1 MYKFVLAGVSALF
14 MAAAACAQPNQTMN
28 NTSSNSKILVASFS
42 ATGTTARIAERV
54 AAATGG
60 TLYAITPA
68 EPYTAADLNWMDKNS
83 RSTLEMKDKS
93 SRPLFRTRWKTWRN
107 TIRSSSASPSGG
119 TRRPGKRDPYA
130 FYLDDGLCFT
140 ASPPEGHVRGASECH
155 I

>member
-1 MYKFVLAGVSALF
+1 MGKKLITYFCERGDEAPRGDVSE
-14 MAAAACAQPNQTMN
+14 
-28 NTSSNSKILVASFS
+28 
-42 ATGTTARIAERV
+42 GR
-54 AAATGG
+54 GG
-60 TLYAITPA
+60 DLIENVP
-68 EPYTAADLNWMDKNS
+68 EVPYTTADLNWMDKNS

-107 TIRSSSASPSGG
+107 TIRSSSDSPSGG

-140 ASPPEGHVRGASECH
+140 ASPPEEHVRGASECH